1 MIRNNFAQ
9 NNFPMDYQII
19 IDDYIGDWW
28 LGTDKRSIRRQL
40 ARHKDEH
47 VDVKISSLG
56 GSLDDGLDIRQQF
69 IDHGDVTAHLHGFVA
84 SAATV
89 LAMGAKRIVMGKY
102 ALFLVHQCSNEVFEW
117 GQMNATDLQTLID
130 RLQKNKEDNEKIDGV
145 LAAMYASRCKNH
157 SQEELLDLLKE
168 DKWLTAQEAL
178 DWGFVD
184 EVVDQPAEEAPAVTN
199 AVARRFNALGL
210 TLNGL
215 EVQPDRPG
223 FGLKLQAILDGVGA
237 IRDLLTGKK
246 SNSETNQ
253 HNQEKSMKKKILN
266 FIALAMALSMAKLE
280 CEEGGTCQLTDEQ
293 LGVLDSRMNEL
304 TSQHDADQTAI
315 AERDATIAELRKQV
329 ANLQKAP
336 GEETGKVDETT
347 GEDAPA
353 AATSKD
359 LYDSIKDII

>member
-1 MIRNNFAQ
+1 MKMIRNIFAL
-9 NNFPMDYQII
+9 NKLPMDYQII

-28 LGTDKRSIRRQL
+28 LGTDKQSIRRQL

-168 DKWLTAQEAL
+168 SKWLTAQEAL
-178 DWGFVD
+178 DWGFID
-184 EVVDQPAEEAPAVTN
+184 EIKDDDEAPEMTN
-199 AVARRFNALGL
+199 ALARKFNSAGLPLTGLEIQPDSAAFGFHTILDSLKAIKDMLTPKNKLAACDDDTSTKLVIMEKKFTNVASLLNLEAIAMTDGSATLTADQMQAIEDRLNAL
-210 TLNGL
+210 
-215 EVQPDRPG
+215 E
-223 FGLKLQAILDGVGA
+223 
-237 IRDLLTGKK
+237 
-246 SNSETNQ
+246 
-253 HNQEKSMKKKILN
+253 
-266 FIALAMALSMAKLE
+266 
-280 CEEGGTCQLTDEQ
+280 
-293 LGVLDSRMNEL
+293 
-304 TSQHDADQTAI
+304 SQHHADANTI
-315 AERDATIAELRKQV
+315 AERDNTINDLEQQV
-329 ANLQKAP
+329 KNLQAAP
-336 GEETGKVDETT
+336 AAETSKVDEADT
-347 GEDAPA
+347 AHQPRN
-353 AATSKD
+353 SKEMFN
-359 LYDSIKDII
+359 SIKELI

>member
-1 MIRNNFAQ
+1 MKMIRNIFAL
-9 NNFPMDYQII
+9 NKLPMDYQII
-19 IDDYIGDWW
+19 IDDYIGDRW
-28 LGTDKRSIRRQL
+28 LGTDKQSIRRQL

-168 DKWLTAQEAL
+168 SKWLTAQEAL
-178 DWGFVD
+178 DWGFID
-184 EVVDQPAEEAPAVTN
+184 EIKDDDEAPEMTN
-199 AVARRFNALGL
+199 ALARKFNSAGLPLTGLEIQPDSAAFGFHTILDSLKAIKDMLTPKNKLAACDDTSTKLVIMEKKFTNVASLLNLEAIAMTDGSATLTEDQMQAIEDRLNAL
-210 TLNGL
+210 
-215 EVQPDRPG
+215 E
-223 FGLKLQAILDGVGA
+223 
-237 IRDLLTGKK
+237 
-246 SNSETNQ
+246 
-253 HNQEKSMKKKILN
+253 
-266 FIALAMALSMAKLE
+266 
-280 CEEGGTCQLTDEQ
+280 
-293 LGVLDSRMNEL
+293 
-304 TSQHDADQTAI
+304 SQHHADANTI
-315 AERDATIAELRKQV
+315 AERDNTINDLEQQV
-329 ANLQKAP
+329 KNLQAAP
-336 GEETGKVDETT
+336 AAETSKVDEADT
-347 GEDAPA
+347 
-353 AATSKD
+353 ATQPRNSKEMFN
-359 LYDSIKDII
+359 SIKELI

>member
-1 MIRNNFAQ
+1 
-9 NNFPMDYQII
+9 MDYQII

-47 VDVKISSLG
+47 VDVKISLG

-157 SQEELLDLLKE
+157 SQEELLELLKE
-168 DKWLTAQEAL
+168 SKWLTAQEAL
-178 DWGFVD
+178 DWGFID
-184 EVVDQPAEEAPAVTN
+184 EIKDDDEAPEMTN
-199 AVARRFNALGL
+199 ALARKFNAAGL
-210 TLNGL
+210 PLTGL
-215 EVQPDRPG
+215 EIQPDSSA
-223 FGLKLQAILDGVGA
+223 FGLHTILDTLKAIKDMLTPKNKLAACDDTSTNQKIMDKEFKTVASVLKVDSLASKDGSVTLTADQLQAIEDRL
-237 IRDLLTGKK
+237 
-246 SNSETNQ
+246 
-253 HNQEKSMKKKILN
+253 
-266 FIALAMALSMAKLE
+266 
-280 CEEGGTCQLTDEQ
+280 
-293 LGVLDSRMNEL
+293 NEL
-304 TSQHDADQTAI
+304 ESQHSDDASTI
-315 AERDATIAELRKQV
+315 AERDNTINTLEQQV
-329 ANLQKAP
+329 KNLQEAP
-336 GEETGKVDETT
+336 ADETKKVDEASA
-347 GEDAPA
+347 DNKPM
-353 AATSKD
+353 TSKD
-359 LYDSIKDII
+359 MYNSIKDLI